1 LNKPH
6 IKSPSS
12 SIYAL
17 KKEQADN
24 TIYNNKKSNS
34 ITLILI
40 GIIICLILIIF
51 TLLMKSVN
59 NVEYKKN
66 EQINIIAIKSKPI
79 DVINNKIKTEII
91 TNKTIQEKSF
101 LTNSDDKIEISEE
114 IKIVEESINQEEID
128 KLKNKT
134 LDINFNNKINEVLI
148 NIENHKYD
156 LARKNLDEANKLK
169 SNEIIIDELDQRIE
183 AGSQQV
189 KLNRLI
195 KKSQYEENNENWTSA
210 INYYNKIL
218 QIDSNMSSILVNK
231 KRSLI
236 YQNIDQ
242 NLNKV
247 LNKPER
253 LQNDKVFEGAK
264 QLLQSVKVEM
274 REKKNLLYPIQKTP
288 KLNSK
293 IIKVE
298 SIINQA
304 SIPITVTIVSDNLTE
319 INIYKVGKFGK
330 LIEKSL
336 ILRSGS
342 YTIVGSRSGYRDYR
356 KILKID
362 TKNPSII
369 VRVECREAI

>member
-1 LNKPH
+1 MNKPH

-12 SIYAL
+12 SINAL
-17 KKEQADN
+17 NKEQADN
-24 TIYNNKKSNS
+24 TIYNNKKTNS

-40 GIIICLILIIF
+40 GIIICLFLIII
-51 TLLMKSVN
+51 TLLMKPVSN
-59 NVEYKKN
+59 IKNIKN
-66 EQINIIAIKSKPI
+66 ERENIIAIKPKPI
-79 DVINNKIKTEII
+79 DVTSNEIKKEIDTSEIIKEKPVLTNDDNKIEV
-91 TNKTIQEKSF
+91 N
-101 LTNSDDKIEISEE
+101 EE
-114 IKIVEESINQEEID
+114 ITIVEEAINQEEIN
-128 KLKNKT
+128 KLKDKT
-134 LDINFNNKINEVLI
+134 LDKDFNNKINEILI
-148 NIENHKYD
+148 NIEKQQYD
-156 LARKNLDEANKLK
+156 LASKNLDEASKLK
-169 SNEIIIDELDQRIE
+169 ENETIIDELKQRISV
-183 AGSQQV
+183 GSQKV
-189 KLNRLI
+189 KLKRLI

-236 YQNIDQ
+236 YQSIDQ
-242 NLNKV
+242 SLNKV

-264 QLLQSVKVEM
+264 KLLQSVKVEM
-274 REKKNLLYPIQKTP
+274 KEKKNLLYPIQKTP

-319 INIYKVGKFGK
+319 IIIYKVGKFGK
-330 LIEKSL
+330 LIEKNI

-362 TKNPSII
+362 AKKPSIV